1 MNLFYGLLLFVFY
14 LLFNPPPSDGITF
27 RVDDV
32 QQNKVALPTAPFK
45 SIAQNKLDKLIF
57 ATPQE
62 HKNKHIAPTRLNG
75 FVETIH
81 IAYDQH
87 RPLVLSPDDVWLT
100 ICQAFGNHI
109 AVTAD
114 EQKENLVSTS
124 APDTISVFI
133 RDLAQDNQAGWEQ
146 LVEGFNDSL
155 TVHLKH
161 DPVSLV
167 NQKFSTT
174 NPVISTAYQITLM
187 DAVKSY
193 FSFEGGSG
201 CGIPEITLLGT
212 TADWQKIHDELD
224 QFDAYGMEF
233 WTKELKP
240 VIREFISAS
249 EGKPNIE
256 FWKAIYKHE
265 SFYGTNSV
273 TGWIHKFFPYLRDD
287 LNTEADVW
295 DRETEFKKTYY
306 RNPFI
311 AGNDHL
317 LSDISTFD
325 FPKGYVSVPFV
336 WTEFRPKTKDFVK
349 HELELNAGFLGIDQG
364 SDLTLQPFISWVI
377 TQANGEQPEF
387 IRWDWEEEEDS
398 TLSHSQSYWW
408 PGVLQEAQELPLY
421 DPENNSDYGS
431 GIAALTS
438 QLKQAGFDTGG
449 ASSITIVS
457 CHDGSTLLREIKGP
471 LKKKEADLR
480 NYLAVLKK
488 QWKPARTSTKMISF
502 KEVLI
507 PASYKIELKL

>member
-1 MNLFYGLLLFVFY
+1 MNLFYGLLLILFN
-14 LLFNPPPSDGITF
+14 LLFSTLSSDGFTF
-27 RVDDV
+27 QVDEV

-45 SIAQNKLDKLIF
+45 TIAQNKLDKLIF

-62 HKNKHIAPTRLNG
+62 HDKKEIAPTRLNG

-146 LVEGFNDSL
+146 LVQGFNDSL
-155 TVHLKH
+155 TLHLNH

-174 NPVISTAYQITLM
+174 TPVIATAYQITLM

-212 TADWQKIHDELD
+212 PTDWQKIYDELD

-240 VIREFISAS
+240 VIREFINAS
-249 EGKPNIE
+249 EGKPNVE

-265 SFYGTNSV
+265 SFYGAVSV

-287 LNTEADVW
+287 INTETDVW
-295 DRETEFKKTYY
+295 DRETQFKKTYY
-306 RNPFI
+306 RNPFLK
-311 AGNDHL
+311 GNDHL

-336 WTEFRPKTKDFVK
+336 WTEYRPKTKEYIK

-364 SDLTLQPFISWVI
+364 SDLSLQPFISWVI
-377 TQANGEQPEF
+377 TQANGKQPEF
-387 IRWDWEEEEDS
+387 IRWDWESEDD
-398 TLSHSQSYWW
+398 TTITHSQPLWW
-408 PGVLQEAQELPLY
+408 PGVIDEVEELPIY
-421 DPENNSDYGS
+421 DPENNSNYET

-438 QLKQAGFDTGG
+438 ELKQAGFNSSG
-449 ASSITIVS
+449 ASSIIIVS
-457 CHDGSTLLREIKGP
+457 CHDGSTLLREVQGP
-471 LKKKEADLR
+471 LKKNEANLR
-480 NYLAVLKK
+480 NYFAVQKK
-488 QWKPARTSTKMISF
+488 QWKPAQTSPRMIPF
-502 KEVLI
+502 IKGLL
-507 PASYKIELKL
+507 PANYKIELKL